1 MKLFSN
7 LILLFSLC
15 EIISSAYYHSCA
27 KATSSSVTKADDCSV
42 DSITPSDKSDDY
54 VHCCFVEHK
63 KGDRKECWALTS
75 YQYENIGK
83 FKKIKEEDYEY
94 DYKIDCNSSYL
105 QICLIMILS
114 FILF

>member
-1 MKLFSN
+1 MKLFSK
-7 LILLFSLC
+7 LILLFSLL
-15 EIISSAYYHSCA
+15 EIISSHSHYCY
-27 KATSSSVTKADDCSV
+27 KASPATKSDDCSV
-42 DSITPSDKSDDY
+42 DSISASDKSNDY

-83 FKKIKEEDYEY
+83 FKKQQEEGYEY
-94 DYKIDCNSSYL
+94 DYKIDCNSSYM